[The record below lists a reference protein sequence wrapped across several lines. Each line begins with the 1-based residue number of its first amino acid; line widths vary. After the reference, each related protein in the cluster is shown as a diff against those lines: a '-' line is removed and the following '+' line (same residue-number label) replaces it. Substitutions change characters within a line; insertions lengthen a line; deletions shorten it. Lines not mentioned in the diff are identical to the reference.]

1 MARSVTEQVGP
12 LTGAA
17 AIHLAGGA
25 FCWGRFLFG
34 SKATTHSFR
43 RLPVRFLIGCGSL
56 FVIYLLSLY
65 LAVGRSANRSQVLE
79 IGLINYLWPSFTIL
93 FSLVLLNKKPGPALI
108 PGTFLAVLGV
118 FLVLTG
124 GHSVSLAS
132 MLTNVSV
139 HPFTYVLAMV
149 AAVSWGLYS
158 NLTRRWAGASPPGGV
173 EIFVSVTG
181 GIFLLLRL
189 IYPETSSWTWRA
201 GFEVA
206 FLGMATATAY
216 LLWDL
221 SMRKGDIVLVAA
233 CSYFTPFFSTLLSCL
248 YLHVS
253 GGFNLW
259 LGCLMI
265 VAGSL
270 LSWTGVSARTPVHLP
285 QEKTF

>member
-1 MARSVTEQVGP
+1 MAEQVGP

-17 AIHLAGGA
+17 AIHLAGA
-25 FCWGRFLFG
+25 SFCWARFLFFRSQASPG
-34 SKATTHSFR
+34 SFR
-43 RLPVRFLIGCGSL
+43 RLPARFLVGCGAL

-65 LAVGRSANRSQVLE
+65 LAVGRSADRNQVLE

-93 FSLVLLNKKPGPALI
+93 FSLVLLNKKAGLALI
-108 PGTFLAVLGV
+108 PGTFLAISGI

-124 GHSVSLAS
+124 GHSVALTS
-132 MLTNVSV
+132 MVRNVSL
-139 HPFTYVLAMV
+139 HPFTYFLAML

-173 EIFVSVTG
+173 EIFVTITG
-181 GIFLLLRL
+181 GIFFLLRL
-189 IYPETSSWTWRA
+189 IYPETASWTWRA

-233 CSYFTPFFSTLLSCL
+233 CSYFTPFFSTLLSCV
-248 YLHVS
+248 YLQVS

-259 LGCLMI
+259 LGCGMI
-265 VAGSL
+265 VGGSL
-270 LSWTGVSARTPVHLP
+270 LSWTGVSSRTPVQLSLD
-285 QEKTF
+285 KKF